1 MTLKQGYIKKWL
13 SNSISAQTP
22 GIMSFNFSN
31 FRVLLILQIGRLG
44 IDENKVSIPFITL
57 SSGHK
62 HLIEDSVL
70 AINNLFFRR
79 TLRY

>member
-1 MTLKQGYIKKWL
+1 MTTKQGYFKKWL
-13 SNSISAQTP
+13 SNSISAQTSE
-22 GIMSFNFSN
+22 IVSFNFPN
-31 FRVLLILQIGRLG
+31 FRVSLILQIGRLG
-44 IDENKVSIPFITL
+44 IDANKVSIPFITL